1 MEKIVRIKSQ
11 GPLQQRNWTNPRTNE
26 SILISSVEFLLTDGI
41 DTFVAEV
48 TDQQALSLS
57 KNPLDQQLVYSVQ
70 CRIDIS
76 EKKNDQTG
84 EVRHFNKI
92 RISKI
97 QAV

>member
-48 TDQQALSLS
+48 TDQQALS
-57 KNPLDQQLVYSVQ
+57 VSVPSV
-70 CRIDIS
+70 ITVVSWPMATVALLPTAI
-76 EKKNDQTG
+76 
-84 EVRHFNKI
+84 V
-92 RISKI
+92 
-97 QAV
+97 

>member
-48 TDQQALSLS
+48 TDQQALSVS

-76 EKKNDQTG
+76 EKKNDQTSD
-84 EVRHFNKI
+84 VRHFNKI